1 MINRLLFFSLVLYL
15 ILIKFECSE
24 IEKEVEE
31 IENEFV
37 IPGFADS
44 FEENENII
52 NALFYYNLNQNKLKC
67 KNDLNDKRAF
77 IYQIRCSLVDSLFQ
91 SICVYRLGVN
101 VMKGQL
107 TIIEK
112 RRQPMLKDEIINI
125 NNLAKLSIIE
135 ISLHEKITNFEQY
148 IEEDKKQIVELIME
162 SKNDPIEDDL
172 EKNLI
177 GFNFTDF
184 LSLFF

>member
-1 MINRLLFFSLVLYL
+1 
-15 ILIKFECSE
+15 
-24 IEKEVEE
+24 
-31 IENEFV
+31 
-37 IPGFADS
+37 
-44 FEENENII
+44 
-52 NALFYYNLNQNKLKC
+52 
-67 KNDLNDKRAF
+67 
-77 IYQIRCSLVDSLFQ
+77 
-91 SICVYRLGVN
+91 
-101 VMKGQL
+101 
-107 TIIEK
+107 
-112 RRQPMLKDEIINI
+112 MLKDEIINI